1 MVRLGPGGL
10 KCPESLMFLSGH
22 LVPFW
27 GGLKSK
33 LKILTSFFG
42 LPFEIYREPFLGPYI
57 SSRPENFLL
66 IDFLAVGTMWWWK
79 S

>member
-22 LVPFW
+22 LVSFW
-27 GGLKSK
+27 GGLKNK
-33 LKILTSFFG
+33 LEILTSLFG
-42 LPFEIYREPFLGPYI
+42 FPFEIYREPFLVPYI

-66 IDFLAVGTMWWWK
+66 IHFLPVGTM
-79 S
+79 